1 MQLGLGVSII
11 LEVVIKSVFKTRL
24 KTADTKIGLFNRMD
38 ATLSVCLLLLTLNLV
53 TRVNTRLIKK
63 DGFTLRSTSTEV
75 NSNNVNNADSEKH
88 HIMKR
93 RSYNGILTEVNSNN
107 AAVSTYL

>member
-53 TRVNTRLIKK
+53 TRADDGLIKE
-63 DGFTLRSTSTEV
+63 DGSTLSSPSTEV
-75 NSNNVNNADSEKH
+75 NSNNADSEKQ